1 MSFRRRVAMS
11 ALLLGVGACALSV
24 SGTPRGGVSWVPS
37 ARAEGPLRNLIARLR
52 GTDAAGW
59 HHQVERAHR
68 GDPGRRVFEICRSTG
83 PGDRGGRLERHP
95 RQVIAKL
102 TSAEY
107 DAQLRSAKANVQK
120 ANDALASAE
129 AEITSRQSALEFAKS
144 DFERGQELMKTGF
157 ITKQVFEQRKRNF
170 DSAIAAVKNFT
181 SQRDQALS
189 QIANSEAEVDR
200 IQSIIDDLTLVSPR
214 IGRVQYQLARAGEV
228 IAAGAPIV
236 TILDLTDVYMTV
248 FLPAADA
255 GKLAVGDEARII
267 LDPVP
272 DYVIPAK
279 ISFVA
284 ADAQFTPKTVE
295 TTDERAK
302 LMFRVKL
309 KVDAQVLQQFYTRVK
324 TGVRGM
330 GFVRTKADLEWPTEL
345 QVKLPKP
352 PDDKATDTGAG
363 RRQPCAQTPTTKRP
377 KRRRP
382 TQNDRRAV
390 ARVKNVSHQYGATVS
405 LADVTIDIPSRIMVG
420 VIGPDGVG
428 KSTLLGL
435 IAGVKVIQGGEV
447 VVFDKNIANKKT
459 LREIR
464 GRIAY
469 MPQGLGRNL
478 YPTLSVFENIDF
490 FGRLFGLSATERR
503 AKIDELLTAT
513 SLEKF
518 EARPAGK
525 LSGGMKQKLSLCCAL
540 INDPDLLI
548 LDEPTTGVDP
558 LSRGQFWD
566 LINTIR
572 ARRPQMSVIVATAY
586 MDEAERFDWLM
597 AMDDGKIIATG
608 TLKEL
613 LAKTGESNLDD
624 AFIAMMPEA
633 KRALHKKVVVR
644 PRVASPDETP
654 AIEAEGLTRRFG
666 DFVAVD
672 HVSFRIPRGEIFGF
686 LGSNGCGKSTT
697 MKMLVGFLPATSG
710 TCKLFGEPMG
720 SNDMQARRNVGY
732 MTQAFSLY
740 GELTVAQNL
749 LLHAELYHLPKE
761 KISPRIEELLE
772 RYDLKSVVNSRP
784 DSLPLGMKQRLQL
797 AVAVLHEPSIL
808 ILDEPT
814 SGVDPI
820 ARDAFWRTLIDLS
833 RDDGVTI
840 FVTTHFMNEADRCD
854 RISLMHAGKVL
865 AVGAPQDLVKERG
878 SASLED
884 CFVGYLAEAAG
895 IDMSKKVE
903 APAAAAAEAEAGE
916 RRSASRLAGYGLMRG
931 ARRSSCCAIR
941 SGWLSRSSVR
951 SFSCSPSAIGISFD
965 IENLATASF
974 DQDDTPESRELLQGF
989 DGSRYFSV
997 QPPITSADEAERRL
1011 RSGNTQIVVEVPP
1024 GFGRDLLNDR
1034 TPEVDAT
1041 VDGAMTFRGETAK
1054 NYVTGVV
1061 RKQGEELLRQPASRG
1076 ERERLDG
1083 RRYPD
1088 PLSLQPGL
1096 SQRERDGAQHFHAA
1110 ALPHSGDHVGDRGR
1124 AREGDG
1130 LDRQLPLDADHPVR
1144 VPDRQAT
1151 ALYRRRDDRLLR
1163 PVADRDFHLPRAAE
1177 GAVPGPSAG
1186 NDRLCH
1192 RDRGFGVLISSFTRT
1207 QVAAVFATAIL
1218 SIVPAVNFSGMLAPV
1233 SSLSGGARI
1242 IGLSFP
1248 SSWYQQVSVGV
1259 FAKALGI
1266 VDLWRDIAAIALIA
1280 LVFLALSLAL
1290 LRKQEA

>member
-1 MSFRRRVAMS
+1 M
-11 ALLLGVGACALSV
+11 
-24 SGTPRGGVSWVPS
+24 
-37 ARAEGPLRNLIARLR
+37 
-52 GTDAAGW
+52 
-59 HHQVERAHR
+59 
-68 GDPGRRVFEICRSTG
+68 TG
-83 PGDRGGRLERHP
+83 E
-95 RQVIAKL
+95 
-102 TSAEY
+102 
-107 DAQLRSAKANVQK
+107 
-120 ANDALASAE
+120 
-129 AEITSRQSALEFAKS
+129 
-144 DFERGQELMKTGF
+144 
-157 ITKQVFEQRKRNF
+157 
-170 DSAIAAVKNFT
+170 
-181 SQRDQALS
+181 
-189 QIANSEAEVDR
+189 
-200 IQSIIDDLTLVSPR
+200 
-214 IGRVQYQLARAGEV
+214 
-228 IAAGAPIV
+228 PI
-236 TILDLTDVYMTV
+236 
-248 FLPAADA
+248 
-255 GKLAVGDEARII
+255 
-267 LDPVP
+267 
-272 DYVIPAK
+272 
-279 ISFVA
+279 
-284 ADAQFTPKTVE
+284 
-295 TTDERAK
+295 
-302 LMFRVKL
+302 
-309 KVDAQVLQQFYTRVK
+309 
-324 TGVRGM
+324 
-330 GFVRTKADLEWPTEL
+330 
-345 QVKLPKP
+345 
-352 PDDKATDTGAG
+352 
-363 RRQPCAQTPTTKRP
+363 
-377 KRRRP
+377 
-382 TQNDRRAV
+382 
-390 ARVKNVSHQYGATVS
+390 ARVKNVSHRYGATVS
-405 LADVTIDIPSRIMVG
+405 LADVSIDIASRIMVG

-435 IAGVKVIQGGEV
+435 IAGVKKIQAGEV
-447 VVFDKNIANKKT
+447 VVFDKNIADQET
-459 LREIR
+459 LREMR

-572 ARRPQMSVIVATAY
+572 ARRPQMSVMVATAY

-613 LAKTGESNLDD
+613 LAKTGEPNLDE

-633 KRALHKKVVVR
+633 KRASHKKVVVR
-644 PRVASPDETP
+644 PRVTSPDETP
-654 AIEAEGLTRRFG
+654 AIEAEGLTRQFG

-672 HVSFRIPRGEIFGF
+672 HVSFKIARGEIFGF

-697 MKMLVGFLPATSG
+697 MKMLVGFLPASSG
-710 TCKLFGEPMG
+710 ACKLFGEPMG

-740 GELTVAQNL
+740 GELSVAQNL
-749 LLHAELYHLPKE
+749 ELHAQLYHLPPDKV
-761 KISPRIEELLE
+761 PGRIEELLE
-772 RYDLKSVVNSRP
+772 RYDLKSVVNARP

-820 ARDAFWRTLIDLS
+820 ARDAFWHTLIDLS

-865 AVGAPQDLVKERG
+865 AVGAPQELVKERG

-903 APAAAAAEAEAGE
+903 PPAPEAQAGDAEPARVTRFKIGRLWAYA
-916 RRSASRLAGYGLMRG
+916 RRETVELLRDPIRLAFALVGPIILMFAFG
-931 ARRSSCCAIR
+931 
-941 SGWLSRSSVR
+941 
-951 SFSCSPSAIGISFD
+951 FGISFD
-965 IENLATASF
+965 IENLQTASF
-974 DQDDTPESRELLQGF
+974 DQDDTLQSRNLLQGF

-997 QPPITSADEAERRL
+997 QPPITSAQEMERRL
-1011 RSGNTQIVVEVPP
+1011 RSGDTQIVVEVPP
-1024 GFGRDLLNDR
+1024 GFGRDLLNNR

-1054 NYVTGVV
+1054 NYVTRVIRTV
-1061 RKQGEELLRQPASRG
+1061 GEELQRSLHRAGSANAWSSNDIQTRFRYNQAFLSVNAMVPSIFMLLLCLIPAIMSAIAVV
-1076 ERERLDG
+1076 REKETGSIANFRSTPITRFEYLIG
-1083 RRYPD
+1083 K
-1088 PLSLQPGL
+1088 
-1096 SQRERDGAQHFHAA
+1096 
-1110 ALPHSGDHVGDRGR
+1110 
-1124 AREGDG
+1124 
-1130 LDRQLPLDADHPVR
+1130 QLPYIAVAMIAFFALLLIAIFIFH
-1144 VPDRQAT
+1144 VPPKGPFLVLLLGTIVYVIAT
-1151 ALYRRRDDRLLR
+1151 
-1163 PVADRDFHLPRAAE
+1163 V
-1177 GAVPGPSAG
+1177 
-1186 NDRLCH
+1186 
-1192 RDRGFGVLISSFTRT
+1192 GFGVLISSFTRT

-1259 FAKALGI
+1259 FAKALGM
-1266 VDLWRDIAAIALIA
+1266 VDLWRDIAAIGLIA
-1280 LVFLALSLAL
+1280 LVFLAISLAL